1 MIDLECQ
8 DIKFLPGVGPQ
19 RAKLLGD
26 ELQIRTLHDLLYTF
40 PYKHIDRTRLYY
52 IHELTAD
59 MPYVQIRGQ
68 ILSFDTEGEGRKR
81 RLVAHFTDGQGVV
94 DLIWFNGIKYVL
106 SAYKTRTDY
115 IVFGRPSVFNGRIN
129 IAHPDVDKAD
139 EHHGTSALL
148 HDHGQDETGRTEFPF
163 HRTFYGDFV

>member
-81 RLVAHFTDGQGVV
+81 RLVAHFTDGQG
-94 DLIWFNGIKYVL
+94 
-106 SAYKTRTDY
+106 
-115 IVFGRPSVFNGRIN
+115 GR
-129 IAHPDVDKAD
+129 
-139 EHHGTSALL
+139 
-148 HDHGQDETGRTEFPF
+148 
-163 HRTFYGDFV
+163 

>member
-94 DLIWFNGIKYVL
+94 DLIWFNGIK
-106 SAYKTRTDY
+106 
-115 IVFGRPSVFNGRIN
+115 
-129 IAHPDVDKAD
+129 
-139 EHHGTSALL
+139 
-148 HDHGQDETGRTEFPF
+148 
-163 HRTFYGDFV
+163 

>member
-52 IHELTAD
+52 IHRVD
-59 MPYVQIRGQ
+59 
-68 ILSFDTEGEGRKR
+68 GRYA
-81 RLVAHFTDGQGVV
+81 L
-94 DLIWFNGIKYVL
+94 
-106 SAYKTRTDY
+106 RTDS
-115 IVFGRPSVFNGRIN
+115 RPDI
-129 IAHPDVDKAD
+129 
-139 EHHGTSALL
+139 EL
-148 HDHGQDETGRTEFPF
+148 
-163 HRTFYGDFV
+163 

>member
-1 MIDLECQ
+1 MIDLDRQ

-94 DLIWFNGIKYVL
+94 DLIWFNGIKYICQPI
-106 SAYKTRTDY
+106 R
-115 IVFGRPSVFNGRIN
+115 RGRI
-129 IAHPDVDKAD
+129 ISCSGGRVFSTG
-139 EHHGTSALL
+139 ESTSLIL
-148 HDHGQDETGRTEFPF
+148 MWTRPMNC
-163 HRTFYGDFV
+163 V

>member
-68 ILSFDTEGEGRKR
+68 ILSFDTET
-81 RLVAHFTDGQGVV
+81 A
-94 DLIWFNGIKYVL
+94 
-106 SAYKTRTDY
+106 
-115 IVFGRPSVFNGRIN
+115 FGGS
-129 IAHPDVDKAD
+129 
-139 EHHGTSALL
+139 
-148 HDHGQDETGRTEFPF
+148 F
-163 HRTFYGDFV
+163 HRWAGSCGLDLVQWHKIRFVCLQDADGLYRVRAAECFQRTNQHRSS

>member
-1 MIDLECQ
+1 MIDLDRQ

-26 ELQIRTLHDLLYTF
+26 ELQIRTSPDLLYTF

-68 ILSFDTEGEGRKR
+68 ILSFDGGRGAETAFGGSFYR
-81 RLVAHFTDGQGVV
+81 WAGSCGLDLVQWHK
-94 DLIWFNGIKYVL
+94 IY
-106 SAYKTRTDY
+106 
-115 IVFGRPSVFNGRIN
+115 
-129 IAHPDVDKAD
+129 
-139 EHHGTSALL
+139 
-148 HDHGQDETGRTEFPF
+148 
-163 HRTFYGDFV
+163 FVSL